1 MKIEIEK
8 SMRID
13 ITRKEYEEIMD
24 VYNLLER
31 LLVCFP
37 NEGIIISKTTGEA
50 IDRDELLRMRGILAA
65 LTYRSDE
72 HEWTF

>member
-13 ITRKEYEEIMD
+13 ITKKEYDEIMD

-31 LLVCFP
+31 LLVWLP
-37 NEGIIISKTTGEA
+37 TEGVIISKTTDET
-50 IDRDELLRMRGILAA
+50 IDRDELLRMRRILAA

>member
-1 MKIEIEK
+1 MKIKIEK

-13 ITRKEYEEIMD
+13 ITKEEYDEIMD

-31 LLVCFP
+31 LLDCLP
-37 NEGIIISKTTGEA
+37 DEGVIISKTTGET
-50 IDRDELLRMRGILAA
+50 IDRDELLRMRGILTA

>member
-31 LLVCFP
+31 LLVWFP
-37 NEGIIISKTTGEA
+37 DEGTIISKTTGET

>member
-13 ITRKEYEEIMD
+13 ITKKEYDEIMD
-24 VYNLLER
+24 IYNLLER
-31 LLVCFP
+31 LFVCFP
-37 NEGIIISKTTGEA
+37 NEGIIISKTTGEI

-65 LTYRSDE
+65 LTYKS
-72 HEWTF
+72 EWTF